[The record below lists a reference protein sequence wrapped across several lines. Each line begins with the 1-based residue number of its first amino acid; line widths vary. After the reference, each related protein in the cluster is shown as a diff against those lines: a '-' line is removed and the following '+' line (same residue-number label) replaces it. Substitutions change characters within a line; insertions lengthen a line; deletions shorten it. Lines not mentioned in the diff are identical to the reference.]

1 MASRHRGLQ
10 PAPDREPGPPSD
22 SPPIVRAAGEHV
34 VSGLAGLFG
43 DKEFVRRTL
52 IVVLL
57 SLATLI
63 ALAMIVLAHKVFL
76 LLFAGV
82 LLAIVLR
89 APTTWLAN
97 HAKLSERGG
106 LVICLV
112 SAAALIGVLA
122 WMFAVPLG
130 QQLAQLS
137 ETLPEAQ
144 AAVRQWAREHAWT
157 APLRDLLGR
166 SRNEIADSELVEKAT
181 GATVSITLHAIIG
194 LLVVLFLGVYLAAQ
208 PRLYKRGVLY
218 LFPERLRPRAAEI
231 LLDIGHT
238 LRRWLVGR
246 LITMFIVGVGSG
258 FGLWLLGVPLAPT
271 LGILAGMLEFIPYLG
286 PFLAAIPALL
296 VAFNVDPT
304 LALHTLFLYI
314 GIQSAE
320 SYLLSPLIEQ
330 RTVYLPPA
338 LVIFSTVLLGVLA
351 GGLGAALASPLVATA
366 LVVVKRFYAQPAATA
381 ERPAL

>member
-1 MASRHRGLQ
+1 MASRYRGLQ
-10 PAPDREPGPPSD
+10 AAPDRGEAPPPG
-22 SPPIVRAAGEHV
+22 SPPMVRAAGERV

-43 DKEFVRRTL
+43 DREFVRRTL
-52 IVVLL
+52 IVILL
-57 SLATLI
+57 GTATLVGF
-63 ALAMIVLAHKVFL
+63 ALIVLTHKVFF
-76 LLFAGV
+76 LLFAGI

-97 HAKLSERGG
+97 HARMSERGA

-112 SAAALIGVLA
+112 LAAAVIGTLA
-122 WMFAVPLG
+122 WMFAVPLA

-157 APLRDLLGR
+157 APLRDLMGR
-166 SRNEIADSELVEKAT
+166 GGEQIADSELVGKAT
-181 GATVSITLHAIIG
+181 GATVSVTLHAIIG
-194 LLVVLFLGVYLAAQ
+194 LLVVMFLGVYLAAQ
-208 PRLYKRGVLY
+208 PRVYKRGLLY

-246 LITMFIVGVGSG
+246 LITMAIVAVGSG
-258 FGLWLLGVPLAPT
+258 CGLWLLGVPLAPT

-304 LALHTLFLYI
+304 LALHTLFLYL

-351 GGLGAALASPLVATA
+351 GGLGAALASPLVATV
-366 LVVVKRFYAQPAATA
+366 LVVVKRFYTESANPAQAPS
-381 ERPAL
+381 L